1 MRPRG
6 TTVDVSPATNV
17 VAMADDVLQAR
28 LSHYRE
34 TTMAGL
40 LSAVPS
46 GEPQQYLYGPL
57 SSHLS
62 RIGKSLRPALC
73 QATCQAF
80 GGDPADARTSAT
92 AIEMLHNAFLV
103 HDDVEDESE
112 LRRGLPTMHAEY
124 GVPLA
129 VNAGDML
136 TALSA
141 RILRDNISKLGVP
154 LTWRIYDEFDHM
166 TQESLEGQAMEL
178 GWMRDNRCDITD
190 EDYLR
195 MVLKKTCWYSFIHP
209 CRIGA
214 LIATRDSVDLDRFN
228 RFGYYLG
235 AAFQIQDDLLNL
247 TGDERRYGKEIGG
260 DLFEGKRTL
269 MLIHLLRQAAPRE
282 VERVRAFLGQPRAGR
297 STKNVQ
303 WILDLMRS
311 LGSLDYARTV
321 SRQLA
326 GATLFEFTQS
336 FCGVRESEEKTFL
349 HQVILYMVS
358 RDL

>member
-1 MRPRG
+1 M
-6 TTVDVSPATNV
+6 SPAANLIDFTNDV
-17 VAMADDVLQAR
+17 VQSR

-34 TTMAGL
+34 TTLAGL

-46 GEPQQYLYGPL
+46 REPQQYLYGLL

-62 RIGKSLRPALC
+62 RIGKGIRPALC
-73 QATCQAF
+73 EATCQAF
-80 GGDPADARTSAT
+80 GGNPADARTSAT

-103 HDDVEDESE
+103 HDDVEDESD
-112 LRRGLPTMHAEY
+112 LRRGMPTMHAEH
-124 GVPLA
+124 GTPLA

-141 RILRDNISKLGVP
+141 RMLRDNLSKLGVP

-166 TQESLEGQAMEL
+166 IQESLEGQAMEL
-178 GWMRDNRCDITD
+178 GWVRDNRSDIID

-214 LIATRDSVDLDRFN
+214 LIATRDGVDLDRFN

-247 TGDERRYGKEIGG
+247 VGDERRYGKEIGG
-260 DLFEGKRTL
+260 DLLEGKRTL
-269 MLIHLLRQAAPRE
+269 MLIHLLRHAAPRE
-282 VERVRAFLGQPRAGR
+282 VESVRTFLGQPRADR
-297 STKNVQ
+297 SKRDVQ
-303 WILDLMRS
+303 WILDLMR
-311 LGSLDYARTV
+311 LRGSLDYARKV

-326 GATLFEFTQS
+326 GASLYEFTQAFS
-336 FCGVRESEEKTFL
+336 DVPESEERAFL
-349 HQVILYMVS
+349 QQVIFYMVS
-358 RDL
+358 REL

>member
-1 MRPRG
+1 MSTTASLFAG
-6 TTVDVSPATNV
+6 T
-17 VAMADDVLQAR
+17 DDVLQAR
-28 LSHYRE
+28 LSNYRE
-34 TTMAGL
+34 ATLAGL
-40 LSAVPS
+40 LAAVPS

-62 RIGKSLRPALC
+62 RVGKGIRPALC

-141 RILRDNISKLGVP
+141 RMLRDNLSTLGVP

-166 TQESLEGQAMEL
+166 IQESLEGQAMEL
-178 GWMRDNRCDITD
+178 GWVRDNRCDITD

-214 LIATRDSVDLDRFN
+214 LIATRDGVDLDRFN

-247 TGDERRYGKEIGG
+247 TGEEQRYGKEIGG
-260 DLFEGKRTL
+260 DLMEGKRTV

-282 VERVRAFLGQPRAGR
+282 VERLRAFLGQPRAGR
-297 STKNVQ
+297 STRDLR
-303 WILDLMRS
+303 WILDLIRS
-311 LGSLDYARTV
+311 RGCLNHARAV

-326 GATLFEFTQS
+326 GATLYEFAQA
-336 FCGVRESEEKTFL
+336 FGGVPDSEAKTFL
-349 HQVILYMVS
+349 RQIISYMVS